1 METSPLE
8 REAMDVAD
16 RTERV
21 LSGFVAELSRL
32 PSVVAKLLAQHAPDP
47 SGRCRTCNTG
57 DGSGRVWSP
66 CRLQRLAEAAR
77 VP

>member
-1 METSPLE
+1 MFATEH
-8 REAMDVAD
+8 EASDVAD

-21 LSGFVAELSRL
+21 LTGFVAELSRM
-32 PSVVAKLLAQHAPDP
+32 PGVVATLLTQHAPDT
-47 SGRCRTCNTG
+47 SGRCRTCHTG
-57 DGSGRVWSP
+57 DGSGRIWSP

>member
-1 METSPLE
+1 MESSHVE
-8 REAMDVAD
+8 REALDIAD
-16 RTERV
+16 RTEVV

-32 PSVVAKLLAQHAPDP
+32 PEVVVKLLAQHAPDP

-77 VP
+77 LP